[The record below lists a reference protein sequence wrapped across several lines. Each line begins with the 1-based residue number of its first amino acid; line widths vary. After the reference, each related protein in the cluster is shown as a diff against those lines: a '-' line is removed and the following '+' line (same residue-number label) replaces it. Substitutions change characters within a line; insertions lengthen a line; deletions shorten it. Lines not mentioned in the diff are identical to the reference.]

1 MSRQFK
7 DPRTLFQND
16 IESTENRHHGA
27 VQRRR
32 PSLSITDIIVVV
44 VLAIWLLVALL
55 IGFAVVFQ

>member
-7 DPRTLFQND
+7 DPRTLFQSD
-16 IESTENRHHGA
+16 IESTENRPIEA

-32 PSLSITDIIVVV
+32 PALSIADTIVVV
-44 VLAIWLLVALL
+44 VLVVWLLLALL